1 MIVLPSQHIIG
12 HSKELIA
19 KNQYS
24 DALSEL
30 EEQEKKIEVDTENFL
45 QLKLLQINLL
55 ILVGDVEK
63 ALEYADKAVSLSIR
77 YPSSTF
83 IFDALILKA
92 EALRNRGR
100 NLGVEAIRHPSK
112 YSEISPENLS
122 EFEALNRKCETE
134 FNKISEIS
142 SHDHLLRKAWLYR
155 HKGIL
160 LRTECKFEKSIQ
172 LLNNSLDIFKKQNLV
187 EGLAEG
193 YSSIALT
200 YGIMGKIEKEIAYL
214 KKSLDCYKSIG
225 IKREVIGVLLRLG
238 SLMFHYQSE
247 TKLGLEYIHQ
257 SYNLSKEIE
266 DESGIAASLGYLGN
280 HCTWLGQL
288 DRGLSFLQ
296 RSFLLSEKIGYM
308 ENLAFTLNNLGWN
321 YHIRGELSLALE
333 SLEKSLKISREKQ
346 YPWILVWTLT
356 NIGFCLQTQGKFNDA
371 CGFYT
376 QSIMVSEEIDDY
388 LALSWGIYQV
398 IKLNIDTKTP
408 QDTIKQIERL
418 KMLYSRC
425 KIELMHQMYRVAHG
439 MLLKNSPRLK
449 DKAQALEYFS
459 QVANEKVESLEVT
472 ADAMINQC
480 ELFLFEYK
488 NSESSDV
495 LADIQNLTN
504 RLLDISEAQNSHS
517 LLSETYM
524 LKAELALLQQEI
536 NSAREY
542 ITKAQSIA
550 EEKGLKKLA
559 LAISR
564 EHDKFLG
571 LIGQVEKSEVPIVK
585 KSTQLEIGEI
595 KDLLDRMTTRNM
607 VAVTEATPEDPI
619 MLLIIVEGGMTL
631 FTHTFTSNE
640 YVKGQLIGSFLSA
653 IESFSQ
659 EVFSSPIERAT
670 LGEYRLVTKTQGL
683 LSFTYVYKGESYSA
697 IKRVKKFI
705 TIMQMN
711 KALWNDLENKTNTGA
726 LLNTDEQDIL
736 LNILDKT
743 FK

>member
-1 MIVLPSQHIIG
+1 MLFLPSPHIIG
-12 HSKELIA
+12 HSKNLIA
-19 KNQYS
+19 KGQYH
-24 DALSEL
+24 DALTEL
-30 EEQEKKIEVDTENFL
+30 EGQEKQIDVETEKFL
-45 QLKLLQINLL
+45 QLKLLQINVL
-55 ILVGDVEK
+55 ILIGNIEK
-63 ALEYADKAVSLSIR
+63 ALEYADKAVSLSLR
-77 YPSSTF
+77 YHSSPL
-83 IFDALILKA
+83 IFDALILKT
-92 EALRNRGR
+92 ECLRNRGR
-100 NLGVEAIRHPSK
+100 NLGSEAIRHPSK
-112 YSEISPENLS
+112 YSEIIPENLP
-122 EFEALNRKCETE
+122 EFETLIRKCETE
-134 FNKISEIS
+134 FNKISETS
-142 SHDHLLRKAWLYR
+142 SPDYLLRKASLYR
-155 HKGIL
+155 CKGIL
-160 LRTECKFEKSIQ
+160 LRTECKFEESVQ
-172 LLNNSLDIFKKQNLV
+172 LLSISLDLFAELNII
-187 EGLAEG
+187 EGLAGG

-200 YGIMGKIEKEIAYL
+200 YGIMGEIEKEIDYL
-214 KKSLDCYKSIG
+214 KKSLDCYKNIG
-225 IKREVIGVLLRLG
+225 IKREVIGILLRLG
-238 SLMFHYQSE
+238 SLLFHYQSE
-247 TKLGLEYIHQ
+247 TKLGLDYIYQ
-257 SYNLSKEIE
+257 SYNLSQEIE
-266 DESGIAASLGYLGN
+266 DESGIAAALGYLGN

-288 DRGLSFLQ
+288 DRGLNFLQ
-296 RSFLLSEKIGYM
+296 RSFILSEKIGYM

-356 NIGFCLQTQGKFNDA
+356 NIGFCLQTQGNFNDA
-371 CGFYT
+371 CGYYT

-398 IKLNIDTKTP
+398 IKLNLDIKTP
-408 QDTIKQIERL
+408 QETIKQIERL
-418 KMLYSRC
+418 KMLSSRY
-425 KIELMHQMYRVAHG
+425 KVKLMHQMYRVAHG

-459 QVANEKVESLEVT
+459 QVANEKIESLEIT

-480 ELFLFEYK
+480 ELLLFEYK

-504 RLLDISEAQNSHS
+504 RLLDISEEQNSHS

-536 NSAREY
+536 NPAREY

-571 LIGQVEKSEVPIVK
+571 LIGQVEGSEVASVK
-585 KSTQLEIGEI
+585 KSNKLEIGEI
-595 KDLLDRMTTRNM
+595 KDLLGRMTTRNM

-670 LGEYRLVTKTQGL
+670 LGEYRLVIQTQGL
-683 LSFTYVYKGESYSA
+683 LSFSYVFKGESYSA

-705 TIMQMN
+705 TILQLN
-711 KALWNDLENKTNTGA
+711 KTLWNDLENKTNTGA
-726 LLNTDEQDIL
+726 LLNTDEQDVL
-736 LNILDKT
+736 LDILDKT

>member
-1 MIVLPSQHIIG
+1 MLILPSQHIIG

-19 KNQYS
+19 KGQYS
-24 DALSEL
+24 DALTEL
-30 EEQEKKIEVDTENFL
+30 EEQEKKIKVETKNFL

-55 ILVGDVEK
+55 ILIGDVEK
-63 ALEYADKAVSLSIR
+63 ASEYADTAVSLSIR

-92 EALRNRGR
+92 ETLRNRGR
-100 NLGVEAIRHPSK
+100 NLGAEAIRHPSK

-122 EFEALNRKCETE
+122 EFETLIRKCETE
-134 FNKISEIS
+134 LNKINEIS
-142 SHDHLLRKAWLYR
+142 SHDHLLRKAWLSRYQ
-155 HKGIL
+155 GIL
-160 LRTECKFEKSIQ
+160 LRTECKFEESIQ
-172 LLNNSLDIFKKQNLV
+172 LLNNSLDLFTKLNVI
-187 EGLAEG
+187 EGLAG
-193 YSSIALT
+193 CYSSIALT
-200 YGIMGKIEKEIAYL
+200 YGIMGQIKKEIDYL
-214 KKSLDCYKSIG
+214 KKSLECYKNIG
-225 IKREVIGVLLRLG
+225 IKREIIGILLRLG

-247 TKLGLEYIHQ
+247 TKLGLDYIYQ
-257 SYNLSKEIE
+257 SYNLSQEIG
-266 DESGIAASLGYLGN
+266 DESGIAVALGYLGN

-288 DRGLSFLQ
+288 DRGLNFLQ
-296 RSFLLSEKIGYM
+296 RSFILSEKIGYM

-321 YHIRGELSLALE
+321 YHIRGELSLAFE

-371 CGFYT
+371 CGYYT

-398 IKLNIDTKTP
+398 IKLNLDIKTP

-418 KMLYSRC
+418 KMLSLRC
-425 KIELMHQMYRVAHG
+425 KIKLMHQMYRVAHG

-459 QVANEKVESLEVT
+459 QVANEKVESLEIT
-472 ADAMINQC
+472 ADALINQC

-495 LADIQNLTN
+495 LTDIQNLTN
-504 RLLDISEAQNSHS
+504 RLLDISEEQNSHS

-536 NSAREY
+536 NPAREY

-571 LIGQVEKSEVPIVK
+571 LIGQVKGTEEPTLK
-585 KSTQLEIGEI
+585 KANQLEIGEI

-619 MLLIIVEGGMTL
+619 MLLVIVEGGMTL

-670 LGEYRLVTKTQGL
+670 LGEYRLVIKTQGL
-683 LSFTYVYKGESYSA
+683 LSFSYVFKGESYSA

-705 TIMQMN
+705 TILQMN
-711 KALWNDLENKTNTGA
+711 KTLWNALENKTNTGA
-726 LLNTDEQDIL
+726 LLNTDEQDVL
-736 LNILDKT
+736 LDILDKT